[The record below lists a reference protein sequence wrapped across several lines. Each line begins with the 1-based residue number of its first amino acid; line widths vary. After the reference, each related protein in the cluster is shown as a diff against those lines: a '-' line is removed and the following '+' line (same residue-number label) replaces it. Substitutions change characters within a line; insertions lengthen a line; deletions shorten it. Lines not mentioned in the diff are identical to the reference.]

1 VVKKHQEQFIQ
12 PYRFTP
18 KIYDG
23 REAKHTSFSTN
34 HKQSGDGVL
43 PLKVASRTDLLKHQI
58 VQFLE
63 SISKK

>member
-1 VVKKHQEQFIQ
+1 M
-12 PYRFTP
+12 
-18 KIYDG
+18 YDG
-23 REAKHTSFSTN
+23 RREAKHTSFSTN